1 MSFGRAVTPL
11 WRGPS
16 LCPCWPGSESL
27 ALWRATFAPYIMGA
41 HVQERTTHCLRCAEP
56 ATWIVRGIPD
66 PENVQDLERAGID
79 YELGGP
85 VAFEESP
92 EWRRRSCGHEW
103 REEESSI
110 LG

>member
-1 MSFGRAVTPL
+1 M
-11 WRGPS
+11 
-16 LCPCWPGSESL
+16 
-27 ALWRATFAPYIMGA
+27 
-41 HVQERTTHCLRCAEP
+41 QERTTHCPRCAEP

-66 PENVQDLERAGID
+66 PEYVQDLERAGID

-103 REEESSI
+103 REDESSI

>member
-41 HVQERTTHCLRCAEP
+41 HVQERTTHCPRCAEP
-56 ATWIVRGIPD
+56 ATRIVRGIP
-66 PENVQDLERAGID
+66 EIRSTFRISSVLASITNS
-79 YELGGP
+79 
-85 VAFEESP
+85 VAFEESS
-92 EWRRRSCGHEW
+92 EWGCRSCRHE
-103 REEESSI
+103 SGTKTNLVS
-110 LG
+110 